1 MTAMIHRRSTRN
13 GASVAGPAPADT
25 PGTVAASWQPPLW
38 ATRTRTYGTEFSI
51 TYSTE
56 PKTVHVGTLGEF
68 RFTLEQD
75 DSIVPMGSRIVVR
88 RGKPSVT
95 VEWEPAEGWQRL
107 TAEDVLMDMSA
118 EVAAGYAE
126 ALRDLV
132 AIIQEFSGGR

>member
-1 MTAMIHRRSTRN
+1 MIHRTGTRN
-13 GASVAGPAPADT
+13 GTPVAGSAPADT
-25 PGTVAASWQPPLW
+25 SDTVAASWQPPGW
-38 ATRTRTYGTEFSI
+38 ATHTKTYTAEFSI

-56 PKTVHVGTLGEF
+56 PKVVRAGTLGEF
-68 RFTLEQD
+68 RFTLQQN

-88 RGKPSVT
+88 RDKPSVT
-95 VEWEPAEGWQRL
+95 VDWVPAEGWQHI

-132 AIIQEFSGGR
+132 AIIQEFGDGR